1 MLIPARTYIHLVV
14 RYTNCIMF
22 YLAVMSKADVLLK
35 IMIVR
40 FVIAVE
46 QLVGPVRLFYHDL
59 A

>member
-22 YLAVMSKADVLLK
+22 YLAVMSRADVLLK

-46 QLVGPVRLFYHDL
+46 
-59 A
+59 